1 MAAIEPEFATK
12 ADLAQLETRIV
23 DRIGQMESRIL
34 RDISRRD
41 RWMMGIVLA
50 VAALAVGV
58 LRYF

>member
-1 MAAIEPEFATK
+1 MAALEPDFVTK

>member
-1 MAAIEPEFATK
+1 MAALEPDFVTK

-34 RDISRRD
+34 RDISRRS
-41 RWMMGIVLA
+41 RWRMGIVLA
-50 VAALAVGV
+50 VAALAFGV